1 MPSTYSPDLRIELIA
16 NGEKTG
22 TWGTITNTN
31 LGTIIEDSISGLANV
46 TIIGTPVAGVVSQA
60 LTALNGLPDEA
71 RCASVTLTSA
81 ITSPNTISVFIPP
94 VTKLYVFTN
103 NCSVTTTIVAS
114 DAIGSIVPASG
125 GTTVPIP
132 AGKSMLIRCDGTNVV
147 EQFNYAGG
155 NFETAGNISTLG
167 NASIT
172 GTLTV
177 GGTVTANGNVNLGD
191 SATDT
196 TTITGLGVINA
207 NSASPAL
214 KVTQAGAGASLL
226 IEDVA
231 SDTTPFIVDGSGN
244 VGIGLSTPTN
254 KLELYSA
261 TAANVFIK
269 GDSTTAYFAQR
280 TSTDA
285 AGPYSYYY
293 KARGTALAPTAVAS
307 GDALGTLSFVGYGGT
322 TLSSVAAIQSNV
334 DTYTADNNLSGYLS
348 FYTRTD
354 GLAAS
359 LTERLRVTKDGS
371 LNILNTGARIT
382 ADFSNATL
390 ANRVMF
396 QTSTSNSASVVS
408 VLPNGSSAISG
419 FSAYNNSSPLNAGLG
434 SFAAYSTDIRIASS
448 TSGAGTALPMTFYTG
463 GSERV
468 RIDTSGNVGIGGTPS
483 GTYKLEV
490 NGAVA
495 ASSFNGSGAGLT
507 GTASGLT
514 AGAATTAT
522 TATTAN
528 GLNTANSYQI
538 SALGLGVSPAGTAS
552 SISTG
557 AVNSY
562 FRINNAYLSS
572 GGDYCHLST
581 HAWYN
586 GSGWTGDGTA
596 GGLFQISGQTFN
608 WYKGTA
614 SITPTYTAVMSL
626 DASGNLTATG
636 NVTAYSD
643 IKLKENFTPIGD
655 ALHKVCQLNGFTY
668 NRIDIEGSPRQAGLI
683 AQEVQAVLPEVVM
696 DHDGT
701 LSVAYGNMVGLL
713 VEAIKELKAEI
724 EELKKGM

>member
-1 MPSTYSPDLRIELIA
+1 MPSTYSNDLRIELIA

-31 LGTIIEDSISGLANV
+31 LGTIIEDAISGLANV
-46 TIIGTPVAGVVSQA
+46 TVVGAPVGGIVSQA
-60 LTALNGLPDEA
+60 LTALNGLADQA
-71 RCASVTLTSA
+71 RCAAIVLTSA
-81 ITSPNTISVFIPP
+81 ITSPNTIKVFVPP
-94 VTKLYVFTN
+94 ASKLYVFTN
-103 NCSVTTTIVAS
+103 NCTVTVTVVTSDTI
-114 DAIGSIVPASG
+114 DSIVPAVG
-125 GTTVPIP
+125 GTTVAIP
-132 AGKSMLIRCDGTNVV
+132 AGKSMLLRCDGLNIV

-155 NFETAGNISTLG
+155 SFETAGNISTLG

-177 GGTVTANGNVNLGD
+177 GSTMTANGNVNLGD
-191 SATDT
+191 AFVDT

-231 SDTTPFIVDGSGN
+231 SDTTPFIINGDGN

-261 TAANVFIK
+261 TAANLFIK
-269 GDSTTAYFAQR
+269 GDSATGYFAQR
-280 TSTDA
+280 TSTDTV
-285 AGPYSYYY
+285 GPFSYYY
-293 KARGTALAPTAVAS
+293 KARGTAAAPTAVAS
-307 GDALGTLSFVGYGGT
+307 GDATGTISFVGYGGT

-348 FYTRTD
+348 FFTRTD
-354 GLAAS
+354 GLAAP

-382 ADFSNATL
+382 GDFSNATL

-396 QTSTSNSASVVS
+396 QNSVTNAPTVVS
-408 VLPNGSSAISG
+408 TLPNGTGNISG
-419 FSAYNNSSPLNAGLG
+419 FSGFNNSSPLNAGVG
-434 SFAAYSTDIRIASS
+434 SFAAYLTDVRISSS
-448 TSGAGTALPMTFYTG
+448 TSGSGTAIPMTFYVG
-463 GSERV
+463 GSERA
-468 RIDTSGNVGIGGTPS
+468 RIDTSGNFGIGGTPS

-507 GTASGLT
+507 GTASSLT
-514 AGAATTAT
+514 VGTATNAT

-528 GLNTANSYQI
+528 GLNTANSYQV
-538 SALGLGVSPAGTAS
+538 SALGLGAAPAATAS

-557 AVNSY
+557 TVNSY

-572 GGDYCHLST
+572 GGDFVHLAS

-586 GSGWTGDGTA
+586 GAAWTGDGTA
-596 GGLFQISGQTFN
+596 GGLFQITGQTFN
-608 WYKGTA
+608 WFKGTA
-614 SITPTYTAVMSL
+614 SVSPVYTSLMSL
-626 DASGNLTATG
+626 DASGNLVATG
-636 NVTAYSD
+636 NVTAFSD
-643 IKLKENFTPIGD
+643 IKLKENIEPITD
-655 ALHKVCQLNGFTY
+655 AIYKVGKLNGVTY
-668 NRIDIEGSPRQAGLI
+668 SRKDIDGYPRQTGLI
-683 AQEVQAVLPEVVM
+683 AQDVQAVLPEAVI
-696 DHDGT
+696 DHEGT
-701 LSVAYGNMVGLL
+701 LSVAYGNMIGLM

-724 EELKKGM
+724 EELKKGK

>member
-31 LGTIIEDSISGLANV
+31 LGTIIEDAISGLANV
-46 TIIGTPVAGVVSQA
+46 TIIGTPVGGIVSQA

-71 RCASVTLTSA
+71 RCAAVTLTSA
-81 ITSPNTISVFIPP
+81 ITSPNTIRVFVPP
-94 VTKLYVFTN
+94 VSKLYVFTN
-103 NCSVTTTIVAS
+103 NCSVQVTVVAS
-114 DAIGSIVPASG
+114 DTIGSTTPAVG

-132 AGKSMLIRCDGTNVV
+132 AGKAMLLRCDSLGNVS

-167 NASIT
+167 NATIA

-177 GGTVTANGNVNLGD
+177 GSTLTANGNVNLGD
-191 SATDT
+191 ASTDT
-196 TTITGLGVINA
+196 TTITGIGVINA

-214 KVTQAGAGASLL
+214 KVTQAGAGAALL

-231 SDTTPFIVDGSGN
+231 SDTTPLIVDGAGN
-244 VGIGLSTPTN
+244 VGIGLSAPTN

-269 GDSTTAYFAQR
+269 GDSATGYFAQR
-280 TSTDA
+280 TSTDTV
-285 AGPYSYYY
+285 GPFSYYY
-293 KARGTALAPTAVAS
+293 KARGTAIAPTAVAS
-307 GDALGTLSFVGYGGT
+307 GDATGTISFVGFGGT

-354 GLAAS
+354 GLAAP

-382 ADFSNATL
+382 GDFSNATL

-396 QTSTSNSASVVS
+396 QNSVSNAPTVVS
-408 VLPNGSSAISG
+408 ALPNGTGNISG
-419 FSAYNNSSPLNAGLG
+419 FSAFNNSSPLNAGLG
-434 SFAAYSTDIRIASS
+434 SFAAYTTDVRISSS
-448 TSGAGTALPMTFYTG
+448 TSGSGTAIPMTLYTG

-495 ASSFNGSGAGLT
+495 ASSFNGSGGGLT
-507 GTASGLT
+507 GTAPALSVGGS
-514 AGAATTAT
+514 AGSATTAT

-528 GLNTANSYQI
+528 ALNTANNYQAVAYLASGQPTGAQSQFMAVGGSGSTWVKSFFYNDGASNYLLST
-538 SALGLGVSPAGTAS
+538 SAQTTQAAANAAS
-552 SISTG
+552 FNSLRPFFWNFTTG
-557 AVNSY
+557 AVNID
-562 FRINNAYLSS
+562 F
-572 GGDYCHLST
+572 
-581 HAWYN
+581 
-586 GSGWTGDGTA
+586 TGAGISA
-596 GGLFQISGQTFN
+596 GGAI
-608 WYKGTA
+608 
-614 SITPTYTAVMSL
+614 
-626 DASGNLTATG
+626 TATG
-636 NVTAYSD
+636 NVTAFSD
-643 IKLKENFTPIGD
+643 IKLKENIEPIGD
-655 ALHKVCQLNGFTY
+655 ALYKVGRLNGVTY
-668 NRIDIEGSPRQAGLI
+668 NRKDIEGNPRQSGLI
-683 AQEVQAVLPEVVM
+683 AQDVQAVLPEVVM
-696 DHDGT
+696 DNDGT

-724 EELKKGM
+724 EELKKGK

>member
-46 TIIGTPVAGVVSQA
+46 TIIGTPVSGVVSQA

-71 RCASVTLTSA
+71 RCAAVTLTSA
-81 ITSPNTISVFIPP
+81 ITSPNTIKVFIPP
-94 VTKLYVFTN
+94 VSKLYVFTN
-103 NCSVTTTIVAS
+103 NCSVQVTVVAS
-114 DAIGSIVPASG
+114 DTIGSTTPVVG

-132 AGKSMLIRCDGTNVV
+132 AGKAMLLRCDSLGNVS

-167 NASIT
+167 NATIA

-177 GGTVTANGNVNLGD
+177 GSTLTANGNVNLGD
-191 SATDT
+191 ASTDT
-196 TTITGLGVINA
+196 TTITGIGVINA

-231 SDTTPFIVDGSGN
+231 SDTTPLIVDGAGN
-244 VGIGLSTPTN
+244 VGIGLSAPTN

-269 GDSTTAYFAQR
+269 GDSATGYFAQR

-285 AGPYSYYY
+285 VGPFSYYY
-293 KARGTALAPTAVAS
+293 KARGTAIAPTAVAS
-307 GDALGTLSFVGYGGT
+307 GDATGTISFVGFGGT

-354 GLAAS
+354 GLAAP

-382 ADFSNATL
+382 GDFSNATL

-396 QTSTSNSASVVS
+396 QNSVSNAPTVVS
-408 VLPNGSSAISG
+408 TLPNGTGNISG
-419 FSAYNNSSPLNAGLG
+419 FSAFNNSSPLNAGLG
-434 SFAAYSTDIRIASS
+434 SFAAYTTDVRISSS
-448 TSGAGTALPMTFYTG
+448 TSGSGTAIPMTLYTG

-495 ASSFNGSGAGLT
+495 ASSFNGSGGGLT
-507 GTASGLT
+507 GTAPALSIGGS
-514 AGAATTAT
+514 AGSATSAT

-528 GLNTANSYQI
+528 ALNTANNYQAVAYLASGQPTGAQSQFMAVGGSGSTWVKSFFYNDGASNYLLST
-538 SALGLGVSPAGTAS
+538 SAQTTQAAANAAS
-552 SISTG
+552 FNSLRPFFWNFTTG
-557 AVNSY
+557 AVNID
-562 FRINNAYLSS
+562 F
-572 GGDYCHLST
+572 
-581 HAWYN
+581 
-586 GSGWTGDGTA
+586 TGAGISA
-596 GGLFQISGQTFN
+596 GGAI
-608 WYKGTA
+608 TA
-614 SITPTYTAVMSL
+614 A
-626 DASGNLTATG
+626 G
-636 NVTAYSD
+636 NVTAFSD
-643 IKLKENFTPIGD
+643 IKLKENIEPIGD
-655 ALHKVCQLNGFTY
+655 ALYKVGRLNGVTY
-668 NRIDIEGSPRQAGLI
+668 NRKDIEGNPRQSGLI
-683 AQEVQAVLPEVVM
+683 AQDVQAVLPEVVM
-696 DHDGT
+696 DNDGT

-724 EELKKGM
+724 EELKKGK

>member
-31 LGTIIEDSISGLANV
+31 LGTIIEDAISGLANV
-46 TIIGTPVAGVVSQA
+46 TVIGTPVGGVVSQA
-60 LTALNGLPDEA
+60 LVALNGLPDQA
-71 RCASVTLTSA
+71 RCAAITLTSA
-81 ITSPNTISVFIPP
+81 ITSPNTIRVFVPP
-94 VTKLYVFTN
+94 VSKLYVFTN
-103 NCSVTTTIVAS
+103 NCSVTVTVVTSDTIDSVT
-114 DAIGSIVPASG
+114 PAVG

-132 AGKSMLIRCDGTNVV
+132 AGKSMLLRCDGLNVV

-155 NFETAGNISTLG
+155 NFETAGNITTLG
-167 NASIT
+167 NASIS

-177 GGTVTANGNVNLGD
+177 GGTMTANGNVNLGD
-191 SATDT
+191 ASTDT
-196 TTITGLGVINA
+196 TTITGIGVINA

-231 SDTTPFIVDGSGN
+231 SDTTPFIIDGAGN
-244 VGIGLSTPTN
+244 VGVGLSAPTN

-269 GDSTTAYFAQR
+269 GDSATGYFAQR

-285 AGPYSYYY
+285 VGPFSYYY
-293 KARGTALAPTAVAS
+293 KARGTAAAPTAVAS
-307 GDALGTLSFVGYGGT
+307 GDATGTISFVGFGGT

-348 FYTRTD
+348 FFTRTD
-354 GLAAS
+354 GLAAP
-359 LTERLRVTKDGS
+359 LTERLRITKDGS

-382 ADFSNATL
+382 GDFSNATL

-396 QTSTSNSASVVS
+396 QNSVSNAPTVVS
-408 VLPNGSSAISG
+408 TLPNGTGNISG
-419 FSAYNNSSPLNAGLG
+419 FSAFNNSSPLNAGLG
-434 SFAAYSTDIRIASS
+434 SFAAYTTDVRIASS
-448 TSGAGTALPMTFYTG
+448 TSGSGTAVPMTFYVNN
-463 GSERV
+463 SERM
-468 RIDTSGNVGIGGTPS
+468 RIDTAGNVGIGGTPA
-483 GTYKLEV
+483 GTFKLEV

-495 ASSFNGSGAGLT
+495 ASSFNGSGSGLT
-507 GTASGLT
+507 GTAASLT
-514 AGAATTAT
+514 VGTATNAT

-528 GLNTANSYQI
+528 ALNSANSYAV
-538 SALGLGVSPAGTAS
+538 SALGVGASPAGTAG

-557 AVNSY
+557 TVNSY
-562 FRINNAYLSS
+562 YRVNNAYLSS
-572 GGDYCHLST
+572 GGDFVHLAS

-586 GSGWTGDGTA
+586 GAAWTGDGAA
-596 GGLFQISGQTFN
+596 GGLFQITGQTFN

-614 SITPTYTAVMSL
+614 STTPAYSLQMSL
-626 DASGNLTATG
+626 DVSGNLVATG
-636 NVTAYSD
+636 NVTAFSD
-643 IKLKENFTPIGD
+643 IKLKENITPIGD

-668 NRIDIEGSPRQAGLI
+668 NRNDIEGSPRQAGLI
-683 AQEVQAVLPEVVM
+683 AQEVQAVLPEVVV
-696 DHDGT
+696 DNDGT

-724 EELKKGM
+724 EELKKGN

>member
-31 LGTIIEDSISGLANV
+31 LGTLIEDAISGLANV
-46 TIIGTPVAGVVSQA
+46 TVAGAPVGGIVSQA
-60 LTALNGLPDEA
+60 LTALNGLADQA
-71 RCASVTLTSA
+71 RCAAIVLTSA
-81 ITSPNTISVFIPP
+81 ITSPNTIKVFVPP
-94 VTKLYVFTN
+94 ASKLYVFTN
-103 NCSVTTTIVAS
+103 NCTVTVTVVTSDTI
-114 DAIGSIVPASG
+114 DSIVPAVG
-125 GTTVPIP
+125 GTTVAIP
-132 AGKSMLIRCDGTNVV
+132 AGKSMLLRCDGINIV

-155 NFETAGNISTLG
+155 SFETAGNISTLG

-177 GGTVTANGNVNLGD
+177 GSTMTANGNVNLGD
-191 SATDT
+191 AFVDT

-231 SDTTPFIVDGSGN
+231 SDTTPFIINGDGN

-261 TAANVFIK
+261 TAANLFIK
-269 GDSTTAYFAQR
+269 GDSATGYFAQR
-280 TSTDA
+280 TSTDTV
-285 AGPYSYYY
+285 GPFSYYY
-293 KARGTALAPTAVAS
+293 KARGTAAAPTAVAS
-307 GDALGTLSFVGYGGT
+307 GDATGTISFVGYGGT
-322 TLSSVAAIQSNV
+322 TLSSVAAIQSNI

-348 FYTRTD
+348 FFTRTD
-354 GLAAS
+354 GLAAP

-382 ADFSNATL
+382 GDFSNATL

-396 QTSTSNSASVVS
+396 QNSVTNAPTVVS
-408 VLPNGSSAISG
+408 TLPNGTGNISG
-419 FSAYNNSSPLNAGLG
+419 FSGFNNSSPLNAGVG
-434 SFAAYSTDIRIASS
+434 SFAAYTTDVRISSS
-448 TSGAGTALPMTFYTG
+448 TSGSGTAIPMTFYVG
-463 GSERV
+463 GSERA
-468 RIDTSGNVGIGGTPS
+468 RIDTSGNFGIGGTPS

-507 GTASGLT
+507 GTASSLT
-514 AGAATTAT
+514 VGTATNAT

-538 SALGLGVSPAGTAS
+538 SALGLGAAPAATAS

-557 AVNSY
+557 SVNSY

-572 GGDYCHLST
+572 GGDFVHLAT

-586 GSGWTGDGTA
+586 GAAWTGDGTA
-596 GGLFQISGQTFN
+596 GGLFQITGQGFN

-614 SITPTYTAVMSL
+614 SVSPVYTLQMSL
-626 DASGNLTATG
+626 DASANLVATG
-636 NVTAYSD
+636 NVTAFSD
-643 IKLKENFTPIGD
+643 IKLKENIEPIAD
-655 ALHKVCQLNGFTY
+655 AVYKVSKLNGVTY
-668 NRIDIEGSPRQAGLI
+668 SRKDLEGYPRQTGLI
-683 AQEVQAVLPEVVM
+683 AQDVQAVLPEAVI
-696 DHDGT
+696 DHEGT

-724 EELKKGM
+724 EELKKGK

>member
-31 LGTIIEDSISGLANV
+31 LGTIIEDAISGLANV
-46 TIIGTPVAGVVSQA
+46 VVTGSPVGGIVSQA
-60 LTALNGLPDEA
+60 LTALNALPDQA
-71 RCASVTLTSA
+71 RCAAVTLTSA
-81 ITSPNTISVFIPP
+81 ITSPNTIKVFIPP
-94 VTKLYVFTN
+94 VSKLYVFTN
-103 NCSVTTTIVAS
+103 NCSVQVTVVAS
-114 DAIGSIVPASG
+114 DTIGSTTPAVG

-132 AGKSMLIRCDGTNVV
+132 AGKAMLLRCDGLNVS

-191 SATDT
+191 ASTDT
-196 TTITGLGVINA
+196 TTITGIGVINA
-207 NSASPAL
+207 NSASTAL
-214 KVTQAGAGASLL
+214 KVTQAGAGAALL

-231 SDTTPFIVDGSGN
+231 SDTTPLIVDGAGN

-269 GDSTTAYFAQR
+269 GDSATGYFAQR
-280 TSTDA
+280 TSTDTV
-285 AGPYSYYY
+285 GPFSYYY
-293 KARGTALAPTAVAS
+293 KARGTVLAPTAVAS
-307 GDALGTLSFVGYGGT
+307 GDTTGTISFVGYGGT

-354 GLAAS
+354 GLAAA

-382 ADFSNATL
+382 GDFSNATL

-396 QTSTSNSASVVS
+396 QNSVSNAPTVVS
-408 VLPNGSSAISG
+408 TLPNGTGNISG
-419 FSAYNNSSPLNAGLG
+419 FSSFNNSSPLNAGLG
-434 SFAAYSTDIRIASS
+434 SFAAYTTDVRISSS
-448 TSGAGTALPMTFYTG
+448 TSGAGTAIPMTFYVG
-463 GSERV
+463 GSERA
-468 RIDTSGNVGIGGTPS
+468 RIDTSGNFGIGGTPS

-507 GTASGLT
+507 GTASSLT
-514 AGAATTAT
+514 VGTATNAT

-538 SALGLGVSPAGTAS
+538 SALGLGASPAATAS

-557 AVNSY
+557 TVNSY

-572 GGDYCHLST
+572 GGDLCHLAT

-586 GSGWTGDGTA
+586 GAAWTGDGTA
-596 GGLFQISGQTFN
+596 GGLFQINGQTFN
-608 WYKGTA
+608 WYKGSA
-614 SITPTYTAVMSL
+614 STSPVYTAQMTL
-626 DASGNLTATG
+626 DASGNLVATG
-636 NVTAYSD
+636 NVTAFSD
-643 IKLKENFTPIGD
+643 IKLKENLTPIGD
-655 ALHKVCQLNGFTY
+655 ALHKVTQLNGFTY

-724 EELKKGM
+724 EELKKGK

>member
-31 LGTIIEDSISGLANV
+31 LGTIIEDSIAGLANV

-114 DAIGSIVPASG
+114 DAIGSLVPASG

-191 SATDT
+191 SSTDT

-231 SDTTPFIVDGSGN
+231 SDTTPLIVDGAGN

-280 TSTDA
+280 TSTDT

-354 GLAAS
+354 GLAAA
-359 LTERLRVTKDGS
+359 LTERVRITKDGS

-382 ADFSNATL
+382 GDFSNATL

-448 TSGAGTALPMTFYTG
+448 TSGAGTALPMTLYTG

-490 NGAVA
+490 NGALA
-495 ASSFNGSGAGLT
+495 ASSFNGSGGGLT
-507 GTASGLT
+507 GTAPALSIGGS
-514 AGAATTAT
+514 AGSATTAT

-528 GLNTANSYQI
+528 ALNTANNYQAVAYLASGQPTGAQSQFMGVGG
-538 SALGLGVSPAGTAS
+538 SASTWYKSFFYNDGANNYLLSSSVQTSQAAANAAS
-552 SISTG
+552 FNSLRPFYWNFSTG
-557 AVNSY
+557 AVT
-562 FRINNAYLSS
+562 I
-572 GGDYCHLST
+572 
-581 HAWYN
+581 
-586 GSGWTGDGTA
+586 DGTGA
-596 GGLFQISGQTFN
+596 GINTGGAI
-608 WYKGTA
+608 TA
-614 SITPTYTAVMSL
+614 A
-626 DASGNLTATG
+626 G
-636 NVTAYSD
+636 NVTAFSD
-643 IKLKENFTPIGD
+643 IKLKDNIAPIGD
-655 ALHKVCQLNGFTY
+655 ALYKVGRLNGVTY
-668 NRIDIEGSPRQAGLI
+668 NRKDIEGTPKQTGLI
-683 AQEVQAVLPEVVM
+683 AQEVQAVLPEAVM

-724 EELKKGM
+724 EELKKGK